1 LRAGVEQRPI
11 RSSCRDCHRDPLA
24 DTRQREGSRV
34 GATCSLVGR
43 LEALHF
49 ETRRAT
55 MNEKGSKQNDQASA
69 DASDADACRAA
80 AVEKLVENI
89 TNEWRRDQAARGEQ
103 ERVRFNLD

>member
-1 LRAGVEQRPI
+1 
-11 RSSCRDCHRDPLA
+11 
-24 DTRQREGSRV
+24 
-34 GATCSLVGR
+34 
-43 LEALHF
+43 
-49 ETRRAT
+49 